1 MYYKFAT
8 SVLKLYK
15 IYSYYKKYKYKC
27 GSGNMNKMLFTP
39 GPTNVPED
47 IRRELA
53 KDMIHHRTADF
64 EAIFDGLGQ
73 KLKKIFKT
81 EEDVISLG
89 CSGTGVMETSVVN
102 LFSRGEK
109 VLVINAGYFGER
121 FGDISRVFGLEV
133 IELKYAWGK
142 SYNLDE
148 VKEVIKNNP
157 DLKGILVQYS
167 ETSTGVLH
175 NVKAL
180 GELTKDTDILLVV
193 DNISA
198 LVVNPFEFDGWSVD
212 CSIAGSQKGFFMPP
226 GLSFITLSKKAKE
239 AMKKSDLPK
248 FYFDLKKYYKALE
261 GKQSPWTPPIGLIM
275 AADYSC
281 KKILDRGLETIQAHH
296 KDLRE
301 YVEKELTA
309 LGFGLFVEKEENRG
323 NTLVSLLGNDKID
336 TKVIIKR
343 LDLEYNYSVAGGQGE
358 YVGKLMRVGC
368 IGELTKEDI
377 VNLVNAI
384 KTIVSTM

>member
-1 MYYKFAT
+1 
-8 SVLKLYK
+8 
-15 IYSYYKKYKYKC
+15 
-27 GSGNMNKMLFTP
+27 MNKMLFTP

-64 EAIFDGLGQ
+64 ENIFMDLTD

-89 CSGTGVMETSVVN
+89 CSGTGVMETAVVN
-102 LFSRGEK
+102 LFSKGEK

-121 FGDISRVFGLEV
+121 FGEIARVYGLDV

-142 SYNLDE
+142 SYDLNE
-148 VKEVIKNNP
+148 VKDVIKNNP

-180 GELTKDTDILLVV
+180 GELTKDTEILLVV

-198 LVVNPFEFDGWSVD
+198 LVVNPFEFDDWSVD

-226 GLSFITLSKKAKE
+226 GLSFIAMSKKGKA
-239 AMKKSDLPK
+239 AMMKSDLPK
-248 FYFDLKKYYKALE
+248 FYFDLKKYFKALE
-261 GKQSPWTPPIGLIM
+261 GRQSPWTPPIGLIV

-281 KKILDRGLETIQAHH
+281 KKILGRGLENVQAHH

-309 LGFGLFVEKEENRG
+309 LGFSLFVEAEENRG
-323 NTLVSLLGNDKID
+323 NTLVSLLGNEKID

-343 LDLEYNYSVAGGQGE
+343 LDTEYDFSVAGGQGA

-377 VNLVNAI
+377 VKLVDAI
-384 KTIVSTM
+384 KTIVTTM

>member
-1 MYYKFAT
+1 
-8 SVLKLYK
+8 
-15 IYSYYKKYKYKC
+15 
-27 GSGNMNKMLFTP
+27 MNKMLFTP

-64 EAIFDGLGQ
+64 ENIFMDLTD

-81 EEDVISLG
+81 KEEVISLG
-89 CSGTGVMETSVVN
+89 CSGTGVMETAVVN
-102 LFSRGEK
+102 LFSKGEK

-121 FGDISRVFGLEV
+121 FGDISKVYGLEV
-133 IELKYAWGK
+133 VELKYEWGK

-148 VKEVIKNNP
+148 VKDVIKNNP

-180 GELTKDTDILLVV
+180 GELTKGTDILLVV

-198 LVVNPFEFDGWSVD
+198 LVVNPFEFDEWGID
-212 CSIAGSQKGFFMPP
+212 CTIAGSQKGFFMPP
-226 GLSFITLSKKAKE
+226 GLSFIALSQKGKA
-239 AMKKSDLPK
+239 AMAKSDLPK

-261 GKQSPWTPPIGLIM
+261 GKQSPWTPPIGLIV

-281 KKILDRGLETIQAHH
+281 KKILDRGLDNVQAHH
-296 KDLRE
+296 KNLRE

-309 LGFGLFVEKEENRG
+309 LGFSLFVEKEENRG
-323 NTLVSLLGNDKID
+323 NTLVSLLGSDKID
-336 TKVIIKR
+336 TKVVIKR
-343 LDLEYNYSVAGGQGE
+343 LDAEYDFSVAGGQGA

-368 IGELTKEDI
+368 IGELTTEDI
-377 VNLVNAI
+377 VKLVDAI
-384 KTIVSTM
+384 KNIVTTM

>member
-1 MYYKFAT
+1 
-8 SVLKLYK
+8 
-15 IYSYYKKYKYKC
+15 
-27 GSGNMNKMLFTP
+27 MNKVLYTP

-47 IRRELA
+47 IRKELA

-64 EAIFDGLGQ
+64 EEIFVGLGE

-81 EEDVISLG
+81 EEEVLSLG

-102 LFSRGEK
+102 LFSKGEK
-109 VLVINAGYFGER
+109 VLAINAGYFGER
-121 FGDISRVFGLEV
+121 YGDIARVFGLEV

-142 SYNLDE
+142 SYDIE
-148 VKEVIKNNP
+148 EIKEVIKNNP

-180 GELTKDTDILLVV
+180 GELIKNTDILLVV

-198 LVVNPFEFDGWSVD
+198 LVVNPFEFDEWGID
-212 CSIAGSQKGFFMPP
+212 CTIAGSQKGFFMPP
-226 GLSFITLSKKAKE
+226 GLSFIALSKKAKK
-239 AMKKSDLPK
+239 AMEVSDLPK

-261 GKQSPWTPPIGLIM
+261 GRQSPWTPPIGLIM

-281 KKILDRGLETIQAHH
+281 KKILTRGLENIQAHH

-309 LGFGLFVEKEENRG
+309 LGFGLFVEKDENRG

-336 TKVIIKR
+336 TKVVIKR
-343 LDLEYNYSVAGGQGE
+343 LNSEYDYSVAGGQGE
-358 YVGKLMRVGC
+358 FTGKLMRVGC

-377 VNLVNAI
+377 VKLVDAI
-384 KTIVSTM
+384 KEIVRTM